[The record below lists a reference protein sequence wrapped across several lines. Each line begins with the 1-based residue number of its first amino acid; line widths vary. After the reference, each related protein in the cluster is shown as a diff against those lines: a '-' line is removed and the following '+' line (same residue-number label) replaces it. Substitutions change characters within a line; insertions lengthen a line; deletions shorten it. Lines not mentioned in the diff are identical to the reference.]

1 MTIPEAIFY
10 FLAMLVISVWAIGVV
25 ACFMD
30 GCEIIK
36 KRAKKKRILSIIMI
50 VFLAACTQKPT
61 SQAPV
66 YVFNTTDN
74 SQVIIGDN
82 NDAESKPETKS
93 EQSAEPVA
101 SAEAEQTESYAWL
114 IYIVAALLGL
124 GAGYYLTKKWG
135 I

>member
-1 MTIPEAIFY
+1 MTIPEVIFY
-10 FLAMLVISVWAIGVV
+10 LLAMLVIGVWVIGVV
-25 ACFMD
+25 ACFID
-30 GCEIIK
+30 GCEAIK
-36 KRAKKKRILSIIMI
+36 KRAKKKRTLAIIMM

-93 EQSAEPVA
+93 EQAAEPVA
-101 SAEAEQTESYAWL
+101 SAEAKQTESYMWL
-114 IYIVAALLGL
+114 FYIITALLGL

-135 I
+135 L

>member
-1 MTIPEAIFY
+1 MKYVIAVFY
-10 FLAMLVISVWAIGVV
+10 VLWV
-25 ACFMD
+25 ASLC
-30 GCEIIK
+30 G
-36 KRAKKKRILSIIMI
+36 
-50 VFLAACTQKPT
+50 CTQKPA

-66 YVFNTTDN
+66 YIFNTTDN

-93 EQSAEPVA
+93 EQTAEPVA
-101 SAEAEQTESYAWL
+101 SAEAKQTESYMWL
-114 IYIVAALLGL
+114 LYIVAALLGL

>member
-1 MTIPEAIFY
+1 MKYIIAVFY
-10 FLAMLVISVWAIGVV
+10 VLWVISLCG
-25 ACFMD
+25 
-30 GCEIIK
+30 
-36 KRAKKKRILSIIMI
+36 
-50 VFLAACTQKPT
+50 CTQKPT

-114 IYIVAALLGL
+114 LYIVAALLGL

>member
-1 MTIPEAIFY
+1 MTVPEIIFLLLAI
-10 FLAMLVISVWAIGVV
+10 LVISVWSVGVV
-25 ACFMD
+25 ACFLD
-30 GCEIIK
+30 GTEKIRARARK
-36 KRAKKKRILSIIMI
+36 KRVFPIIMI

-93 EQSAEPVA
+93 EQTAEPVA
-101 SAEAEQTESYAWL
+101 SAEAEQTESYMWL
-114 IYIVAALLGL
+114 LYIVAALLGL